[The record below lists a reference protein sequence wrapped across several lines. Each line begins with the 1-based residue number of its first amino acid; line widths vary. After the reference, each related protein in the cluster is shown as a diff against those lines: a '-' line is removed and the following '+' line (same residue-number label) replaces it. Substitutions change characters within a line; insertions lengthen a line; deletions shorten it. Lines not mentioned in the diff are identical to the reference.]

1 MKRDI
6 VLAGVGGQGI
16 LLPSAILA
24 ASALSEGLHAKQS
37 EVHGM
42 AQRGGAVQAHLR
54 LSDAPIHS
62 ELIPEGTADMILS
75 MEPLESLRYLNCL
88 SADGVLLTAIEP
100 FDNIPDYPNI
110 EALLGKIQSLPGSVT
125 VDAARIARESGS
137 ALSANMVMLG
147 AALRFVPLKPETIEE
162 HIRRFFA
169 PKGTKIVEANVRAF
183 RSGMNHES

>member
-6 VLAGVGGQGI
+6 ILAGVGGQGI

-54 LSDAPIHS
+54 LSDSPIHS

-75 MEPLESLRYLNCL
+75 MEPLESLRYLNYL
-88 SADGVLLTAIEP
+88 SPDGVLLTAIEP
-100 FDNIPDYPNI
+100 FDNIPNYPKL
-110 EALLGKIQSLPGSVT
+110 EELLEKIRALPGSVM

-147 AALRFVPLKPETIEE
+147 AALRYVPLKQETIED
-162 HIRRFFA
+162 HIRRFFV
-169 PKGTKIVEANVRAF
+169 PKGSKTVETNVRAF
-183 RSGMNHES
+183 RNGMNHES